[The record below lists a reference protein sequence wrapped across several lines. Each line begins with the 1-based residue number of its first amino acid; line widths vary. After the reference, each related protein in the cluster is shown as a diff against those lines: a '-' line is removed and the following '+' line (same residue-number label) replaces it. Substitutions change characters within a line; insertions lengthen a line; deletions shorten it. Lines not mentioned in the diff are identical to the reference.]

1 MPRGRCH
8 FALLL
13 KLQARLAHELPELGA
28 LTERYLP
35 DFLAGSMAPDAM
47 RSLGNLGK
55 YESHFYTEDRRETW
69 GKSVSGMFETH
80 PDLADDQMLA
90 PPDRVLLMGY
100 ISHLTADEAFRDVV
114 TIRVHGI
121 EDWRPIIGGLWSYVD
136 ELPID
141 HPNLGGV
148 LDRFDGRGNVGF
160 IDRKTTDRFLR
171 RARDWAKSADPF
183 VHERVFLKM
192 TGQSMADAD
201 VKKRLAENR
210 ARAEAFFDEHIKS
223 RFVDEAI
230 ARARDEI
237 EKFVNRAYIGKQ
249 ARISR
254 R

>member
-28 LTERYLP
+28 LTAQYLP
-35 DFLAGSMAPDAM
+35 DFLGGSTAPDAM
-47 RSLGNLGK
+47 RSLGSLGK
-55 YESHFYTEDRRETW
+55 YGSHFYTEDRRETW

-80 PDLADDQMLA
+80 PDLADYQTLA
-90 PPDRVLLMGY
+90 VPDRALLMGY

-121 EDWRPIIGGLWSYVD
+121 EDWRPIICGLWSYVD

-148 LDRFDGRGNVGF
+148 LDRFDGRGQVGF
-160 IDRKTTDRFLR
+160 IDRKTAALFLS
-171 RARDWAKSADPF
+171 RARGWAESADPF
-183 VHERVFLKM
+183 VHERVFLEM
-192 TGQSMADAD
+192 TGQAMSDAD

-210 ARAEAFFDEHIKS
+210 ALAETFFDARVKS
-223 RFVDEAI
+223 RFVAEAL
-230 ARARDEI
+230 ARAHDEI
-237 EKFVNRAYIGKQ
+237 EKFVNRAYVKK
-249 ARISR
+249 
-254 R
+254 